1 MGMSS
6 SEGGVTIDMR
16 MFEAV
21 EILEAGKEGKRA
33 RVGTRGRWGE
43 IYKKLEPYGKTV
55 IGGRDPRVGVGGFL
69 LGGTSLLFP

>member
-16 MFEAV
+16 MFDAV
-21 EILEAGKEGKRA
+21 EILEAGKEGEVA
-33 RVGTRGRWGE
+33 RVGTGGRWGE
-43 IYKKLEPYGKTV
+43 VHKKLEPYGKIV

-69 LGGTSLLFP
+69 LGGRSLTCP